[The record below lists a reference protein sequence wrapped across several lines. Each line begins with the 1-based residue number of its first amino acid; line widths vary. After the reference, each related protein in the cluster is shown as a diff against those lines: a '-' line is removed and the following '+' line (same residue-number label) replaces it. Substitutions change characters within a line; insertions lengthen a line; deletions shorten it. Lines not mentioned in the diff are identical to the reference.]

1 MDTFFKVELDSK
13 KINNMKKIIYTFIL
27 AGMMLS
33 AQRMDAFCGFYVAK
47 ADATLFNN
55 KSEVILVRNGDY
67 TVVTMGSD
75 FKGDVR
81 DFAMVVPV
89 PVVLGRGDI
98 SIVDR
103 GIFDRLEAYSSP
115 RLAEYYDADPCMRDR
130 GWIEDMERSN
140 YPSQMMDKDESVSVT
155 ANKKYNVTVEA
166 QYTVGEYDI
175 LLLSANESV
184 GLKNWLTDNG
194 YKIPAKAERV
204 LAPYIKSNMKF
215 FVVKVNLAEM
225 KKSGYDAL
233 RPIQIRFNHPKFML
247 PLRLGM
253 ANSQGTQ
260 DMLVYA
266 FSANGRVECSNYR
279 NVKMPTDRSIPVY
292 VKNDFGAFY
301 KDVFE
306 TAYEREGK
314 NAVFLEYAW
323 NVTPTWGGMKCD
335 PCVGPPPLNQDFY
348 MAGVNWFSPNQ
359 PNTVF
364 FTRMHVRY
372 DEAHFPADLNFM
384 VTSNQ
389 ENFQARYVLQNPAIG
404 FEGWAC
410 EEGQQYLVQ
419 LHDRRKMEMDELY
432 AMTGGRF
439 AYRDSYIREYDSF
452 VKNPPGEWSND
463 SDDLKEEYGMPN
475 KKGGILPES
484 VLPDWEGQTQSWNG
498 LDGILFLGIV
508 TIFVLVFRTKSNP

>member
-1 MDTFFKVELDSK
+1 
-13 KINNMKKIIYTFIL
+13 MKKIIYFIIL
-27 AGMMLS
+27 SGMMLS
-33 AQRMDAFCGFYVAK
+33 AQRMGAFCGFYVAK

-75 FKGDVR
+75 FKGNVR

-103 GIFDRLEAYSSP
+103 GIFDRLDAYSSP
-115 RLAEYYDADPCMRDR
+115 RLAEYYDADPCRRNRAYD
-130 GWIEDMERSN
+130 E
-140 YPSQMMDKDESVSVT
+140 MDKAYPEMASALLKKDEVNSVNEKEYSV
-155 ANKKYNVTVEA
+155 KIEA

-215 FVVKVNLAEM
+215 FVVKVNLDEM
-225 KKSGYDAL
+225 KKGGFDAL

-260 DMLVYA
+260 DMIVYV

-279 NVKMPTDRSIPVY
+279 NVKMPTDRRIPVY
-292 VKNDFGAFY
+292 VKSDFGAFY
-301 KDVFE
+301 KNVFE
-306 TAYEREGK
+306 TACEREGK

-335 PCVGPPPLNQDFY
+335 PCVGPPPLNQDFSL
-348 MAGVNWFSPNQ
+348 AGVNWFSPNQ
-359 PNTVF
+359 PGNVF

-389 ENFQARYVLQNPAIG
+389 ENFQARYVLQNPAQG
-404 FEGWAC
+404 YDGWDC
-410 EEGQQYLVQ
+410 EAGQQYLVQ

-432 AMTGGRF
+432 ALTGGRF
-439 AYRDSYIREYDSF
+439 AYRESYICELDGY
-452 VKNPPGEWSND
+452 VKNQPYEW
-463 SDDLKEEYGMPN
+463 LKGTDEGPEDYALPI
-475 KKGGILPES
+475 KKGGLIPES
-484 VLPDWEGQTQSWNG
+484 VLPDWEGVEQNWKG

-508 TIFVLVFRTKSNP
+508 AIFVLVFRTNSK